1 MTSKQSQYT
10 ITYDDFN
17 DSFLCVIDGETIS
30 ANFVGEI
37 LSYIAKLYD
46 YEPKI
51 IYSELHYAK
60 VLENELNINI
70 EIELAGIEIGELSK
84 KINDLESIK
93 SLPEGVEILSVGD
106 AERMKDRKVVVEAI
120 DASAWEALQKSDLP
134 VVKKKTVKK
143 TVKKRK

>member
-51 IYSELHYAK
+51 IYSESYFVA
-60 VLENELNINI
+60 VLQDELNINI
-70 EIELAGIEIGELSK
+70 K
-84 KINDLESIK
+84 LEF
-93 SLPEGVEILSVGD
+93 EY
-106 AERMKDRKVVVEAI
+106 
-120 DASAWEALQKSDLP
+120 
-134 VVKKKTVKK
+134 
-143 TVKKRK
+143 

>member
-1 MTSKQSQYT
+1 MKNKQSQYT

-17 DSFLCVIDGETIS
+17 DSFLCNINGETIS

-70 EIELAGIEIGELSK
+70 KLDFSF
-84 KINDLESIK
+84 
-93 SLPEGVEILSVGD
+93 
-106 AERMKDRKVVVEAI
+106 
-120 DASAWEALQKSDLP
+120 
-134 VVKKKTVKK
+134 
-143 TVKKRK
+143 

>member
-1 MTSKQSQYT
+1 MTNKQSQYY

-17 DSFLCVIDGETIS
+17 DSFLCIINGETIS

-37 LSYIAKLYD
+37 LSYIAKIYD

-70 EIELAGIEIGELSK
+70 K
-84 KINDLESIK
+84 LEF
-93 SLPEGVEILSVGD
+93 EY
-106 AERMKDRKVVVEAI
+106 
-120 DASAWEALQKSDLP
+120 
-134 VVKKKTVKK
+134 
-143 TVKKRK
+143 

>member
-1 MTSKQSQYT
+1 MTTKQSQYI

-51 IYSELHYAK
+51 IYSESYFVA
-60 VLENELNINI
+60 VLQDELNINI
-70 EIELAGIEIGELSK
+70 Q
-84 KINDLESIK
+84 LEF
-93 SLPEGVEILSVGD
+93 EY
-106 AERMKDRKVVVEAI
+106 
-120 DASAWEALQKSDLP
+120 
-134 VVKKKTVKK
+134 
-143 TVKKRK
+143 

>member
-17 DSFLCVIDGETIS
+17 DSFLCTIDWEIIS
-30 ANFVGEI
+30 ANFIGEI

-70 EIELAGIEIGELSK
+70 EI
-84 KINDLESIK
+84 
-93 SLPEGVEILSVGD
+93 
-106 AERMKDRKVVVEAI
+106 KD
-120 DASAWEALQKSDLP
+120 
-134 VVKKKTVKK
+134 
-143 TVKKRK
+143 

>member
-1 MTSKQSQYT
+1 MTNKQSQYI

-51 IYSELHYAK
+51 IYSEPYFLA
-60 VLENELNINI
+60 VLQDELNITI
-70 EIELAGIEIGELSK
+70 EI
-84 KINDLESIK
+84 
-93 SLPEGVEILSVGD
+93 
-106 AERMKDRKVVVEAI
+106 KD
-120 DASAWEALQKSDLP
+120 
-134 VVKKKTVKK
+134 
-143 TVKKRK
+143 

>member
-1 MTSKQSQYT
+1 MQSRQSHYN

-17 DSFLCVIDGETIS
+17 DSFLCNIDGETIS

-46 YEPKI
+46 FEPKI

-70 EIELAGIEIGELSK
+70 EI
-84 KINDLESIK
+84 
-93 SLPEGVEILSVGD
+93 
-106 AERMKDRKVVVEAI
+106 KD
-120 DASAWEALQKSDLP
+120 
-134 VVKKKTVKK
+134 
-143 TVKKRK
+143 